1 MGLCITDRPLKITS
15 KNVAVKSKLQTL
27 WCSSCLSVGSS
38 RGGCRG
44 GGGGKGRVSRACI
57 DQLGHQ
63 LCLSP
68 ARTDWLGE
76 VYKWW
81 TSALTRH
88 SLQQYYSYTTDNIIA
103 CLNIIQNIF

>member
-27 WCSSCLSVGSS
+27 CCSSWLSVGSS
-38 RGGCRG
+38 RGGCRGG

-63 LCLSP
+63 LCR
-68 ARTDWLGE
+68 A
-76 VYKWW
+76 
-81 TSALTRH
+81 
-88 SLQQYYSYTTDNIIA
+88 
-103 CLNIIQNIF
+103 